1 MLLNKKHTLVALA
14 TTLALTG
21 LAAPTVANAELT
33 GNIGVHSKYLLR
45 GIFDEND
52 NTAVQGGFDWSDDSG
67 FYLGYWGS
75 NLGYQYSSDPAK
87 EYTSNG
93 FENDIYGGYGG
104 SVGDFGYDLGFIQY
118 VYLHVDDSDLT
129 EAAVKLTYK
138 DGYIRTQTLVNSGWW
153 GNSGDT
159 YLTAGYAFSLPK
171 DFGLAFDAG
180 YYFYNDNDNKDL
192 GAPTLQD
199 DGFRNFNITATHPVA
214 ATGADMYLQ
223 YVFAGEDRTGKQY
236 SDSIVMGLTY
246 GFDL

>member
-1 MLLNKKHTLVALA
+1 MLLNKKYTLVALA
-14 TTLALTG
+14 TTLALSG
-21 LAAPTVANAELT
+21 VAVPTVANADLT

-75 NLGYQYSSDPAK
+75 NLGYSYSDTSK
-87 EYTSNG
+87 QYTSNG
-93 FENDIYGGYGG
+93 FENDFYGGYGFKVADIG
-104 SVGDFGYDLGFIQY
+104 IDLGFTQY
-118 VYLHVDDSDLT
+118 VYLHVDKSDLT
-129 EAAVKLTYK
+129 EGNVKLTYM
-138 DGYIRTQTLVNSGWW
+138 DGYIRTQTLLNSGWW

-159 YLTAGYAFSLPK
+159 YVTAGYSFSLPK
-171 DFGLAFDAG
+171 DFGLALDYG
-180 YYFYNDNDNKDL
+180 YYFYNNNDNKDL

-199 DGFRNFNITATHPVA
+199 DGFRNFNITATHPLA

-223 YVFAGEDRTGKQY
+223 YVFAGQDRTGMQF
-236 SDSIVMGLTY
+236 SNSIVMGVTY